1 MNGFCDGSA
10 DMTKIPFKSRL
21 PRKAWAL
28 AAVGLAFSIA
38 SSLAHGSAEP
48 DRASPH
54 MSGAALALSGADH
67 ADVVRV
73 ALPQDCP
80 DLKVSQEQQR

>member
-1 MNGFCDGSA
+1 MA
-10 DMTKIPFKSRL
+10 RIPFKSRL
-21 PRKAWAL
+21 PREAWAL

-48 DRASPH
+48 DRASRHVATP
-54 MSGAALALSGADH
+54 AVSGADR